1 MITELETYEMN
12 LEHVRSDIKKGSAQ
26 KKKKS
31 QRDIETN
38 LKEQVER
45 QNNAV
50 LDYNSKYK
58 IITCKS
64 KLIQTNG

>member
-12 LEHVRSDIKKGSAQ
+12 LEHVNSDIKKEVL

-31 QRDIETN
+31 KDIEAN

-58 IITCKS
+58 
-64 KLIQTNG
+64 

>member
-1 MITELETYEMN
+1 MITGLETYEMN

-26 KKKKS
+26 KKKS
-31 QRDIETN
+31 QRDIEAN

-58 IITCKS
+58 IITC
-64 KLIQTNG
+64 